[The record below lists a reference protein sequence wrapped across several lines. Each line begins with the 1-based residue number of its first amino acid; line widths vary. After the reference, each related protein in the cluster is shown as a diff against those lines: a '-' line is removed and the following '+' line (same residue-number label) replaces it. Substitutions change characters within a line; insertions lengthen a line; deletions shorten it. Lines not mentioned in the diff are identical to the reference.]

1 VLEDAC
7 AIISNHK
14 LASPHTRTTP
24 QSNDLRSIHKD
35 WLILPIWAL
44 LESLQDL
51 LLTNFRQYGRNV
63 IVQVQLASLNTLHS
77 SDRAHEFRARC
88 QPHSSIQ
95 RHGIRLGGV
104 LQTPKA
110 KRFLIPKVAYEV
122 LDISS

>member
-1 VLEDAC
+1 MPVQSS
-7 AIISNHK
+7 AITNSHLLI
-14 LASPHTRTTP
+14 PEYTP
-24 QSNDLRSIHKD
+24 QSNDLRSIHKN
-35 WLILPIWAL
+35 WLIIPIWAL

-88 QPHSSIQ
+88 QPHSCIQ

-104 LQTPKA
+104 FQTPVA

>member
-1 VLEDAC
+1 VSEDAC
-7 AIISNHK
+7 DVISNRK
-14 LASPHTRTTP
+14 LAFPVSEYTP
-24 QSNDLRSIHKD
+24 QSNDLCSIRKD

-44 LESLQDL
+44 LKSLQDL

-88 QPHSSIQ
+88 QPHSCIQ

-104 LQTPKA
+104 LQTPVA
-110 KRFLIPKVAYEV
+110 ERFLIQKVAYKV